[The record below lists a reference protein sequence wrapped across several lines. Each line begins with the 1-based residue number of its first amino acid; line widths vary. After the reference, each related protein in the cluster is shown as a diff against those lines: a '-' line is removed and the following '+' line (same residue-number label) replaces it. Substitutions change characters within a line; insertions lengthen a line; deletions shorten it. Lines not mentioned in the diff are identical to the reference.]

1 MKAKKQLQQ
10 KGIMKKIIFHLL
22 AVIPI
27 IIVLISCGNHDD
39 DIIIKTD
46 YYGWAVGSNLD
57 TGKGIIL
64 HTSDGGKSWISMSDS
79 TQLKAGLEDICIFDK
94 NTLLAVGD
102 KTSDGTPNVLKS
114 IDGGKN
120 WSVSGIGFLPNISYN
135 GIFKLNDQNVF
146 IVGDTGSIYKS
157 TDMASSWMKIEV
169 PVLYQERIFLRIAAK
184 NTKDI
189 WVVGDSYPQDSTP
202 IMLHTI
208 DGGVNWERHD
218 PVKDL
223 NIVAASEGHYLGIKI
238 FGNSIW
244 AIGGFGKFVIR
255 SADNGATWTEI
266 TPSAGDADA
275 NDIFLLSETE
285 AFVVTDYGGIFSTA
299 NGGTSWTQ
307 HKIPTNNWL
316 LGIDIIEGNKLWL
329 CGSAA
334 GSNDHSSIF
343 YSGNK
348 GIIWEEQTPT
358 LLRENLDLSLYKI
371 RFIKVETQQ

>member
-1 MKAKKQLQQ
+1 LFWGSSMRKT
-10 KGIMKKIIFHLL
+10 IFNLMAL
-22 AVIPI
+22 IPI
-27 IIVLISCGNHDD
+27 CIVLISCGNHDD

-46 YYGWAVGSNLD
+46 YYGWAVGGNPV
-57 TGKGIIL
+57 KGYGFVL
-64 HTSDGGKSWISMSDS
+64 HTSDGGNKWTSLSDP
-79 TQLKAGLEDICIFDK
+79 TQLKAGLEDVCIFDK
-94 NTLLAVGD
+94 NTLLVVGD
-102 KTSDGTPNVLKS
+102 KTVDGTPNVLKS

-120 WSVSGIGFLPNISYN
+120 WMVSGKGFLPNIFYN

-146 IVGDTGSIYKS
+146 IVGESGCIYKS
-157 TDMASSWMKIEV
+157 TDMASSWTKIEV
-169 PVLYQERIFLRIAAK
+169 PILYQERIFLRIVAK
-184 NTKDI
+184 NANDI

-223 NIVAASEGHYLGIKI
+223 KILAASEGHYLGIKI

-244 AIGGFGKFVIR
+244 VIGGFGKFIIR
-255 SADNGATWTEI
+255 SADNGSTWTEI
-266 TPSAGDADA
+266 TPSGGNADA

-285 AFVVTDYGGIFSTA
+285 AFVVTDYGGIVSTA
-299 NGGTSWTQ
+299 NGGTSWTK
-307 HKIPTNNWL
+307 HEISTNNWL
-316 LGIDIIEGNKLWL
+316 LGIDIIEGNKIWL

-348 GIIWEEQTPT
+348 GITWEEQTPF

-371 RFIKVETQQ
+371 RFIKVETHQ